1 MEAIARAPETEGRA
15 GGLLEEIRTRVV
27 RSPTEGRT
35 FRDRHDPGLGPG
47 DRALTDVGRVAGK
60 PELFVL
66 RTPEGR
72 VSLIG
77 SHWLE
82 PADHPDDTREPE
94 EVL

>member
-1 MEAIARAPETEGRA
+1 M
-15 GGLLEEIRTRVV
+15 V

-47 DRALTDVGRVAGK
+47 GFALIDVGRFAGK

-72 VSLIG
+72 IPLIG
-77 SHWLE
+77 GRWLE
-82 PADHPDDTREPE
+82 PADHPEDTREPE

>member
-1 MEAIARAPETEGRA
+1 MAGHAAAEDRPGGR
-15 GGLLEEIRTRVV
+15 LEEIRIRVV
-27 RSPTEGRT
+27 PSPTEGRV
-35 FRDRHDPGLGPG
+35 FRDRCDSGR
-47 DRALTDVGRVAGK
+47 RALIDVGRVAGK

-77 SHWLE
+77 GPWLE

-94 EVL
+94 EVP